1 MKLKNIYIVVSVVW
15 ISIITSLLS
24 VRFFGCFNEPKKIND
39 SLSHCYNYSFIKEI
53 ITLIILIVFLF
64 PLYALVQKLRKL
76 VEKKLLS
83 KK

>member
-1 MKLKNIYIVVSVVW
+1 MKLRKIYIIVSIVW
-15 ISIITSLLS
+15 VSMITSLLS
-24 VRFFGCFNEPKKIND
+24 VRFFGCFNETEKIND

-53 ITLIILIVFLF
+53 ITLIILIIFLF
-64 PLYALVQKLRKL
+64 PLYALVQKLRMY

>member
-24 VRFFGCFNEPKKIND
+24 VRFFGCFNAPEKIND
-39 SLSHCYNYSFIKEI
+39 SLSHCYNYSFTKEI

-64 PLYALVQKLRKL
+64 PLYALVQKLRKY